1 MTRKISPLRPFHALV
16 AVIALSACGAN
27 IIEPAPKQMVSAR
40 FAAEAPQTGNAIDFG
55 WWAQLNDAQLNDL
68 LQLARQNSPDL
79 RSAAASVMQARA
91 VADQDRAELFP
102 SLTGSASETASRES
116 GSPRREVGTSA
127 LDASWEIDLF
137 GRARETAK
145 ASRLSARAEE
155 VAFAGSYVS
164 LSAEVAD
171 TYVQYRA
178 CKQIEGVYRAALTSQ
193 RDTEKATSELV
204 TTGLAGSGDG
214 ALAKANAATSA
225 ISLETGKASCRVLA
239 QTLAVSV
246 GVAQSQIDAILAR
259 GGGIPR
265 AQAFRGATVPAE
277 ALRQRPDVIEAELN
291 FASAL
296 ADMGAARANLF
307 PSLVLDGT
315 ITLSDAKSWS
325 FGPALSLPV
334 LDGGARKAGLKSANA
349 SAILAGE
356 TYRKTVLSAV
366 AEIEG
371 AMTELSAAQK
381 SGANARSAVAGYQSH
396 FAVIDES
403 WRAGFETLITREE
416 ARRSLQTAQITEI
429 QQREAETR
437 QWIALFKAMGGGW
450 TTVAGK

>member
-1 MTRKISPLRPFHALV
+1 M
-16 AVIALSACGAN
+16 LSACGTTL
-27 IIEPAPKQMVSAR
+27 IEPAPKQMVSAR
-40 FAAEAPQTGNAIDFG
+40 FATQAPQAGNTIDFN
-55 WWAQLNDAQLNDL
+55 WWAQLNDAQLNEL

-91 VADQDRAELFP
+91 VADQDRADQFP
-102 SLTGSASETASRES
+102 SLTGSAARTASRED
-116 GSPRREVGTSA
+116 GSPRRKVGTAA

-137 GRARETAK
+137 GRARETAR

-155 VAFAGSYVS
+155 VAYAGSYVS

-171 TYVQYRA
+171 GYVQYRA
-178 CKQIEGVYRAALTSQ
+178 CKQVEAVYREALRSQ
-193 RDTEKATSELV
+193 QGTVKATGDLV

-214 ALAKANAATSA
+214 ALASANAATAA
-225 ISLETGKASCRVLA
+225 ISLQSGKASCRVLA
-239 QTLAVSV
+239 QGLAVIV
-246 GVAQSQIDAILAR
+246 GVSQSQIDEILSR
-259 GGGIPR
+259 GSAIPR
-265 AQAFRGATVPAE
+265 AKAFRAATVPAE

-296 ADMGAARANLF
+296 ADMGAARADLF
-307 PSLVLDGT
+307 PSLGLDGSV
-315 ITLSDAKSWS
+315 TLTNPSSWS
-325 FGPALSLPV
+325 FGPALSLPI
-334 LDGGARKAGLKSANA
+334 LDGGARKAGLKTANA

-371 AMTELSAAQK
+371 AMTELGAARAN
-381 SGANARSAVAGYQSH
+381 GASARSAVAGYKSH

-429 QQREAETR
+429 QQREEETR

-450 TTVAGK
+450 TTEARQ